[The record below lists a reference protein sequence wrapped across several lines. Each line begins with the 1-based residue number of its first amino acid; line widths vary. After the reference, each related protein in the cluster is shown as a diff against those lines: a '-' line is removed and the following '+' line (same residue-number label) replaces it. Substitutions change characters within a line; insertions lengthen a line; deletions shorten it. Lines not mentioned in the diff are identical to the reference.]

1 MQHVMNGLLSGAEC
15 VDREG
20 CRSLAATPNAPRDM
34 LAAGALQTGRQ
45 VTEAEVKDNVMT
57 FILGGQETTSS
68 ASTSSI
74 RIG

>member
-1 MQHVMNGLLSGAEC
+1 V
-15 VDREG
+15 
-20 CRSLAATPNAPRDM
+20 PNARG
-34 LAAGALQTGRQ
+34 LAGAAGALQTGRQ
-45 VTEAEVKDNVMT
+45 MTEAEVKDNVMT